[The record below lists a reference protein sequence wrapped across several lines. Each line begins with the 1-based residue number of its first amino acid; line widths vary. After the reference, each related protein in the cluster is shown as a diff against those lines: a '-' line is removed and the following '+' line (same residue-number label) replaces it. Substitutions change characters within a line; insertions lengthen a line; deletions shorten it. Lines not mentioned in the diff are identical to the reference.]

1 MKRGLSLL
9 VVAVIA
15 VPVFAVTKAPIHTTI
30 DPVSPGCPNGAWSVV
45 YDSDNDGCYDRVNG
59 VNCAGSTFTDSFS
72 DTDCMVVSHDMGPWS
87 GKITLGTFGG
97 SSWRVELKNVNTGLV
112 VGDMVKVSGEPV
124 HFEWSAALRVG
135 RLDNPSKEP
144 LPSGVYRNGTNDY
157 RYETS
162 RELNETEKTAHQ
174 RVLEMMVGAKGRT
187 ISEEEAAATKLSV
200 TVNGTSNESAT
211 ISIAQAGNV
220 RLDMIDVT
228 TGRITEVHNGPLA
241 AGTTVV
247 QLPRVTA
254 SGQYL
259 LRAASSSRTVTTFF
273 VVTK

>member
-1 MKRGLSLL
+1 MKRILSLFAMV
-9 VVAVIA
+9 VVAA
-15 VPVFAVTKAPIHTTI
+15 PVFALTKAPIHTTI

-59 VNCAGSTFTDSFS
+59 VNCIGSTFTDSFS
-72 DTDCMVVSHDMGPWS
+72 DTDCMIVSHDMGPWS
-87 GKITLGTFGG
+87 GTITLGTFGG
-97 SSWRVELKNVNTGLV
+97 SSWRVELKNINTGLV
-112 VGDMVKVSGEPV
+112 VGDMIKISGESV

-162 RELNETEKTAHQ
+162 RELNETEKSAHQ
-174 RVLEMMVGAKGRT
+174 RVLEMMVGAKGKT
-187 ISEEEAAATKLSV
+187 LSENDAAATKLLV

-211 ISIAQAGNV
+211 INVAQAGNV
-220 RLDMIDVT
+220 RLDMIDVA
-228 TGRITEVHNGPLA
+228 TGRVIEVHSGPLP

-259 LRAASSSRTVTTFF
+259 LRAVGPSRTATTFF
-273 VVTK
+273 VVTR